1 MGAVYQAWDEELGV
15 AVAIKV
21 IRPEVLQDPIAARE
35 IEGRFKREL
44 LLARE
49 VTHKNVVRIH
59 DLGEIAGI
67 KYITMSYIDGID
79 LATILKREEKLP
91 VAKAL
96 AILRSVIPGLVA
108 AHTAGVVHRDLKP
121 ANIMVGKKGDV
132 LIMDFGIARAIGKPD
147 IGPAVQQATHP
158 NELRRAADRFAG
170 ATMAGSVLGTVH
182 YMAPEQARGEEV
194 DQRADIYAMGLI
206 LYDMLLGRRRAT
218 TAASAV
224 GELEARMK
232 QAPALLKS
240 IAPEIPAAVDAIVS
254 RCLDPDPGKRFQ
266 TTGDL
271 VAALDR
277 LDENGEPLPVRRVV
291 GMPLMAAVVV
301 LLVSLGT
308 GAWYY
313 QRQFIPP
320 PVHDPVSV
328 VIADLQNL
336 TGDPSFDR
344 TVEPMLRRALED
356 ASFISAYDRSQVGAR
371 LGVRPPERMDEV
383 VAREIAVKQGVGVV
397 VSGSIDKQGSG
408 YRVSLKA
415 AEAVTGKVI
424 AAATGSAAGKEQVL
438 AATTR
443 LVTAVRT
450 ALGDETSDSAQMF
463 AMANLSATSLDVV
476 RYYAA
481 ARDAGSNNKYEE
493 ALQNYSKAVAL
504 DPKFGIGYQGMA
516 GVSLNLGNQ
525 QDAEKYIKEALRHL
539 DGMTEHERYT
549 TRAGFY
555 LMTGDYSQ
563 CVKEFGD
570 LIASY
575 PADVA
580 AHNNLALCWV
590 NLRNFPNALEEMR
603 RVVAILPKRALY
615 RVNLALYSNYATE
628 FQAAERE
635 ARTIE
640 EPDVKALLALA
651 FAQLGQGQFAQAMA
665 TYQQL
670 GTIDALGASIA
681 ASGLGDLARL
691 EGRFSDAARILEQ
704 GAARD
709 LASKSADRGAA
720 KLAALA
726 HVELLRGRRRD
737 AIAAIEKALASSSGM
752 RIQFLAGRVFVEA
765 GEAARAR
772 PLIDALAS
780 ELRTE
785 PQAYAKIIEGEL
797 ALKNGDPRQAIKV
810 LTEANTL
817 LDTWMGHFALGK
829 AYLEAGGL
837 TQADSQFDR
846 CIKRRGETMQLL
858 LDDEP
863 TYAYLAPV
871 YYYQG
876 RVREGLKTEG
886 FAESYRAYLTLRGQS
901 KEDPLL
907 PEVRRRVLATS
918 PN

>member
-1 MGAVYQAWDEELGV
+1 
-15 AVAIKV
+15 
-21 IRPEVLQDPIAARE
+21 
-35 IEGRFKREL
+35 
-44 LLARE
+44 
-49 VTHKNVVRIH
+49 
-59 DLGEIAGI
+59 
-67 KYITMSYIDGID
+67 
-79 LATILKREEKLP
+79 
-91 VAKAL
+91 
-96 AILRSVIPGLVA
+96 
-108 AHTAGVVHRDLKP
+108 
-121 ANIMVGKKGDV
+121 
-132 LIMDFGIARAIGKPD
+132 
-147 IGPAVQQATHP
+147 
-158 NELRRAADRFAG
+158 
-170 ATMAGSVLGTVH
+170 
-182 YMAPEQARGEEV
+182 
-194 DQRADIYAMGLI
+194 
-206 LYDMLLGRRRAT
+206 
-218 TAASAV
+218 
-224 GELEARMK
+224 
-232 QAPALLKS
+232 
-240 IAPEIPAAVDAIVS
+240 
-254 RCLDPDPGKRFQ
+254 
-266 TTGDL
+266 
-271 VAALDR
+271 
-277 LDENGEPLPVRRVV
+277 
-291 GMPLMAAVVV
+291 
-301 LLVSLGT
+301 
-308 GAWYY
+308 
-313 QRQFIPP
+313 
-320 PVHDPVSV
+320 
-328 VIADLQNL
+328 
-336 TGDPSFDR
+336 
-344 TVEPMLRRALED
+344 
-356 ASFISAYDRSQVGAR
+356 
-371 LGVRPPERMDEV
+371 MDEV

-408 YRVSLKA
+408 YRVSIKA
-415 AEAVTGKVI
+415 SEAVTGKVI
-424 AAATGSAAGKEQVL
+424 TAATGSAAGKEQVL

-443 LVTAVRT
+443 LVTSVRT

-555 LMTGDYSQ
+555 LMTGDYPQ

-590 NLRNFPNALEEMR
+590 NLRNFPKALEEMR

-628 FQAAERE
+628 FQAGERE
-635 ARTIE
+635 ARTIQ

-651 FAQLGQGQFAQAMA
+651 FAQLGQGQLPEAMA

-709 LASKSADRGAA
+709 LMSKNTDRGAA

-726 HVELLRGRRRD
+726 HVELLRGRRRE
-737 AIAAIEKALASSSGM
+737 AIAAIEKALASSNGM

-765 GEAARAR
+765 GEAAKAR

-780 ELRTE
+780 ELRSE

-817 LDTWMGHFALGK
+817 LDTWIGHFALGK

>member
-1 MGAVYQAWDEELGV
+1 MYQAWDEELGV

-59 DLGEIAGI
+59 DIGEIAGI
-67 KYITMSYIDGID
+67 KYITMSYIDGVD
-79 LATILKREEKLP
+79 LATILKRDGKLP

-147 IGPAVQQATHP
+147 IGPAVQQATHH
-158 NELRRAADRFAG
+158 NELRRAADRYAG

-206 LYDMLLGRRRAT
+206 LYDMLLGRRRAK
-218 TAASAV
+218 TAGSAV
-224 GELEARMK
+224 AELEERIK

-254 RCLDPDPGKRFQ
+254 RCLDPDREKRFQ

-308 GAWYY
+308 GVWYY

-408 YRVSLKA
+408 YRVSIKA
-415 AEAVTGKVI
+415 SEAVTGKVI
-424 AAATGSAAGKEQVL
+424 TAATGSAAGKEQVL

-443 LVTAVRT
+443 LVTSVRT

-555 LMTGDYSQ
+555 LMTGDYPQ

-590 NLRNFPNALEEMR
+590 NLRNFPKALEEMR

-628 FQAAERE
+628 FQAGERE
-635 ARTIE
+635 ARTIQ

-651 FAQLGQGQFAQAMA
+651 FAQLGQGQLAQAMA

-709 LASKSADRGAA
+709 LMSKNADRGAA

-726 HVELLRGRRRD
+726 HVELLRGRRRE
-737 AIAAIEKALASSSGM
+737 AIAAIEKALASSNGM

-765 GEAARAR
+765 GEAAKAR

-780 ELRTE
+780 ELRSE

-817 LDTWMGHFALGK
+817 LDTWIGHFAFGK